1 MENNNKSNIEGMV
14 ITINGKKYRL
24 VEIKENGNN
33 GGEKVNALVSLKT
46 PFGEITKV
54 YPLRS
59 ADGERVFGVPEGTYR
74 HNGDVF
80 SVRYAT
86 EEETEA
92 YAKAANDSHKNIP
105 PQLRVL
111 MDILMSE
118 LDECAE

>member
-14 ITINGKKYRL
+14 ITIDGKKYRL

-33 GGEKVNALVSLKT
+33 CDEKVNALVSLKT

-59 ADGERVFGVPEGTYR
+59 ADGERVFGVPEGTYNN
-74 HNGDVF
+74 NGDIF
-80 SVRYAT
+80 TVRYAT
-86 EEETEA
+86 EEETQA
-92 YAKAANDSHKNIP
+92 YAKAANDSHRNVP

-118 LDECAE
+118 LDEGAE